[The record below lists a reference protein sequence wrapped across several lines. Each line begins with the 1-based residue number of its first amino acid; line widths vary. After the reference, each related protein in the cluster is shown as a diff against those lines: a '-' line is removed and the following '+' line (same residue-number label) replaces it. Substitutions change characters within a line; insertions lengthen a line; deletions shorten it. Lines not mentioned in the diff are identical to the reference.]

1 MFGNGVQRPC
11 TYVRTYMHIG
21 VHSRKFYSY
30 LSQNRSFEWGWCHGS
45 LVLLL
50 CSSHSE
56 VALLSA
62 CVLSHC
68 HLERERC
75 VATLLPQLTST
86 TCIHRNQVCFITL
99 DSVFGVTMHKL
110 LTPYN
115 SAHSPATEYL
125 HTIATP
131 LSGPTVSGSVLATQN
146 C

>member
-1 MFGNGVQRPC
+1 M
-11 TYVRTYMHIG
+11 YVHAYRSALCNIITRT
-21 VHSRKFYSY
+21 FYSY

-45 LVLLL
+45 LVPLL

-86 TCIHRNQVCFITL
+86 TCTHRNQVCFYLYITL
-99 DSVFGVTMHKL
+99 DSVFGVTIQI
-110 LTPYN
+110 
-115 SAHSPATEYL
+115 AD
-125 HTIATP
+125 TI
-131 LSGPTVSGSVLATQN
+131 Q
-146 C
+146 